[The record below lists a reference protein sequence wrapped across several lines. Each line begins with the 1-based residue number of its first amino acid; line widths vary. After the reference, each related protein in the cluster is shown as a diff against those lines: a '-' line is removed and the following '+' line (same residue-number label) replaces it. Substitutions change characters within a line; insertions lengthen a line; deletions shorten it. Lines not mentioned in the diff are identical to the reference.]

1 MCRCVCSLQLY
12 TESYESVAC
21 VRTCSQICFLHIFWP
36 QTQAAAQYNLIEH
49 LQSRAHS
56 GQRTTP
62 RQSRGT
68 HPAAGVRL
76 YSKVRGSLAL
86 PAGRPVVPRRRTLPA
101 ACRFHA
107 TNTLLIYDLVS
118 ISSLLHIV
126 AHGMVIGQRARA
138 LPFNRYS
145 QRLRA

>member
-76 YSKVRGSLAL
+76 YGF
-86 PAGRPVVPRRRTLPA
+86 TLK
-101 ACRFHA
+101 
-107 TNTLLIYDLVS
+107 
-118 ISSLLHIV
+118 
-126 AHGMVIGQRARA
+126 
-138 LPFNRYS
+138 
-145 QRLRA
+145 

>member
-101 ACRFHA
+101 ACCFHA
-107 TNTLLIYDLVS
+107 TNTLLIY
-118 ISSLLHIV
+118 SLCLAFYTSLH
-126 AHGMVIGQRARA
+126 MVIGQRARA